1 MDIIKS
7 HKNPLNAELAKRR
20 QRNRMIKKFVFAP
33 AQKNQKRRS
42 MLKKSIMDSEIKM
55 NWQIA

>member
-20 QRNRMIKKFVFAP
+20 QKKMMIKEFVFAP
-33 AQKNQKRRS
+33 AQKNQKSRCI
-42 MLKKSIMDSEIKM
+42 LKKSIMDSEI
-55 NWQIA
+55 